1 MAPSFPGGTL
11 LVSGSGG
18 CWSWGAT
25 SDRRTLLSFRDPGCA
40 ISRAGCT
47 QGPVSSSEEAPG
59 LRVGRSSAWLPWLP
73 QLRKVLEV
81 WMNWLGVCIPFQVT
95 HQIFFYSLPVGSGQR
110 QGQVWVGGTPFP
122 KGDSPASCLS
132 SPPETLQEAMS
143 RTSPRKVSLSSYQQ
157 KHGWGGQLLSPESP
171 FQRNHPDPKALTLGQ
186 QMPR

>member
-18 CWSWGAT
+18 CWSWGAML
-25 SDRRTLLSFRDPGCA
+25 DRRTLLSFRAPGCA

-59 LRVGRSSAWLPWLP
+59 LRVWQIQCLVTMATTAQEGSRSLDELAWSVYPL
-73 QLRKVLEV
+73 
-81 WMNWLGVCIPFQVT
+81 QVT

-186 QMPR
+186 QMTH